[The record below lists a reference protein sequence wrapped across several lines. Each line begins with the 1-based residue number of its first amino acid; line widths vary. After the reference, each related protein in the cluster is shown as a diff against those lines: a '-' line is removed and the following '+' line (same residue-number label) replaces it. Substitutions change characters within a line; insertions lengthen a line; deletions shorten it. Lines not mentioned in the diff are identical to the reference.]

1 MMKNRVGKYR
11 NSSSL
16 LGVFLCCIL
25 ACNYSLNAQFLPP
38 LFGKVVEAQTGL
50 VIPGLYVVNTRTE
63 QGVLTNQDGK
73 FEIFAD
79 KGDTLIFSHLSFR
92 FTTHI
97 VQGNEESGT
106 VFRMYERN
114 YLLDEVGIYSYALT
128 TNRPKEMKLSEPR
141 VPSDDNIVIPRHAPA
156 GIASPIDM
164 LYERFGKTPRQLTEL
179 RELMR
184 KDAFKQKLAGRNREI
199 LSEITG
205 MSEDEIRQF
214 AFYCRYST
222 LSIQHA
228 TDYQLLESMMACY
241 DLYLEERAMQELLEE
256 YD

>member
-1 MMKNRVGKYR
+1 MASNAK
-11 NSSSL
+11 
-16 LGVFLCCIL
+16 
-25 ACNYSLNAQFLPP
+25 AQFLPP
-38 LFGKVVEAQTGL
+38 LFGKVVEASSGL
-50 VIPGLYVVNTRTE
+50 AIPGLYVVNTRSE
-63 QGVLTNQDGK
+63 QGVLTDAAGE
-73 FEIFAD
+73 FEIFVEL
-79 KGDTLIFSHLSFR
+79 GDTLIFSHLSFR
-92 FTTHI
+92 FTTHVI
-97 VQGNEESGT
+97 QGDEEFGRL
-106 VFRMYERN
+106 FKMFERN

-141 VPSDDNIVIPRHAPA
+141 VPSDENIIIPHHAPP

-164 LYERFGKTPRQLTEL
+164 LYERFGKTPRQLAEL

-184 KDAFKQKLAGRNREI
+184 KDAFKQKLAGRNRDI
-199 LSEITG
+199 LAEITG

-222 LSIQHA
+222 LTIMHA